1 MEELE
6 TGKDKIKQICDLL
19 RHETLEPAK
28 NQAEKIIDAANQQA
42 EKIIAEAKIQCEA
55 LLHEARAEIERER
68 NVFYS
73 SLTQAAKQGI
83 DALKN
88 EIEKQLF
95 HVELEKV
102 IGQKLA
108 EPAVIAKL
116 IDSLVKAIERDG
128 VSADFSTIIPQQ
140 ISTNDLNQYLLEQ
153 NFPRLKEGVS
163 LGEFSGGI
171 KLKLNDK
178 NITIDATDKAVVELL
193 ERYLRKD
200 FRKWLFG
207 SVK

>member
-1 MEELE
+1 MEELD

-28 NQAEKIIDAANQQA
+28 NQAQKIIDEANQQA
-42 EKIIAEAKIQCEA
+42 EKIIAEAKRQSET

-73 SLTQAAKQGI
+73 SLTQAAKQGV

-102 IGQKLA
+102 IGQRLA
-108 EPAVIAKL
+108 EPEVIAKL

-153 NFPRLKEGVS
+153 NFPKLKEGIS

-171 KLKLNDK
+171 KLKLKDK
-178 NITIDATDKAVVELL
+178 NITIDASDKAVVELL
-193 ERYLRKD
+193 EKYLRKD